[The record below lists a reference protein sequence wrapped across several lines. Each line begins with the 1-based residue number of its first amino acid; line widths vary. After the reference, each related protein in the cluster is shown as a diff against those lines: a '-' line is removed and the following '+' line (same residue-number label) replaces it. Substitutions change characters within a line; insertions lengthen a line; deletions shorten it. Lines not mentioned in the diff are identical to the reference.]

1 MTKKATE
8 LIFISRI
15 KRDGS
20 GTSRVFK
27 RELRML
33 TENPSA
39 LRDDF
44 EINRLSISEETYIA
58 SGFNSYVV
66 KLK

>member
-1 MTKKATE
+1 MKKKATE

-20 GTSRVFK
+20 GTSRVFQ
-27 RELRML
+27 RELKSL
-33 TENPSA
+33 TNPPYID
-39 LRDDF
+39 RDF
-44 EINRLSISEETYIA
+44 IINPLSLSEGTYIA

>member
-1 MTKKATE
+1 MTKKPSE

-20 GTSRVFK
+20 GTSRVLK
-27 RELRML
+27 KELHQLNNAPYIDR
-33 TENPSA
+33 TYIINP
-39 LRDDF
+39 
-44 EINRLSISEETYIA
+44 LSLSEGTYIA